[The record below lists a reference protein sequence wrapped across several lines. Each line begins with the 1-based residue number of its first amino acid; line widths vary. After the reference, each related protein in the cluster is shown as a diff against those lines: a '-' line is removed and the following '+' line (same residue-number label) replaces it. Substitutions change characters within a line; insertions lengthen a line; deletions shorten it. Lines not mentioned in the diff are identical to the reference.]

1 MQGAA
6 SGAVRG
12 FHFMLFRILTQRW
25 IQVLLLLLLLAGALV
40 LRFNDPR
47 AVEQLRNMIFDHY
60 NNALPR
66 KPGNQVVIIDID
78 EESLRRHGQWPWPRQ
93 LVGDIPV
100 ALAEMGALST
110 SFDVVFAEPDR
121 TSPSVMANN
130 LPATREMKPVVDALR
145 ALPDND
151 AVFAEKI
158 SRAGNV
164 VIGFVAGEPVGGRDP
179 ALKASMMTKG
189 GALSDF
195 VTTLPGFTTP
205 LPVLSDAAAGSGGFI
220 VLPGKDGVIRRVP
233 MLMTMEKEGAHDV
246 YPSLAFE
253 AVRVATMRPFFRV
266 SMDENLGI
274 QELRIGEFKPP
285 VDEHGNLWVYYT
297 GHRPEIYIPAW
308 KVLARQVDPA
318 LIKDK
323 IAFVG
328 TSARGLLDMRASPLD
343 RVLPGVEVHAEIVEQ
358 ILNNQ
363 YLERPNMLDHAE
375 LLAIAGIGLFII
387 FLSPFISTGTLALF
401 CAVLAGGGYFGG
413 LYAYQNYGLLLD
425 PVYPTLAITV
435 IFIVSSILT
444 NLRSEAEKRAIRD
457 AFGHYISP
465 ELLEEL
471 TADPTKL
478 KLGGEVR
485 ELSVMF
491 TDIRNFTTISES
503 MEPGELIRMMNDFL
517 TPMTSAVLENRG
529 TVDKYMGDA
538 MMTFWNAPV
547 DDPHHAMNA
556 CKAALEMVTALKP
569 VNEMLQAR
577 AIAANRVFHELKAGI
592 GINSGRASVG
602 NMGSKQRFA
611 YSALGD
617 TVNLASRMEGQTKSY
632 GISVMISDQ
641 TRKQAGEFAVLELD
655 LLTVKGRSEPE
666 RVFALLGSPEE
677 AKGVAFLDLRMKHN
691 EMLAAYRAR
700 NWDAAEDLCVS
711 CKALRPDIAGYY
723 QLYQT
728 RIAAYRVTP
737 PPAGWDGVYVAKDK

>member
-1 MQGAA
+1 
-6 SGAVRG
+6 
-12 FHFMLFRILTQRW
+12 MLFRILTQRW
-25 IQVLLLLLLLAGALV
+25 IQVVLLFLLLAGALV
-40 LRFNDPR
+40 LRREDPR

-100 ALAEMGALST
+100 ALQEMGAASAA
-110 SFDVVFAEPDR
+110 FDVVFAEPDR
-121 TSPSVMANN
+121 TSPSVMAAN
-130 LPATREMKPVVDALR
+130 LPATPEMQNIADALR

-158 SRAGNV
+158 SRAANV
-164 VIGFVAGEPVGGRDP
+164 VMGFVSGEPVAGRDP
-179 ALKASMMTKG
+179 VLKASMMTKG
-189 GALSDF
+189 GNIADF
-195 VTTLPGFTTP
+195 VTSVRGFTTP
-205 LPVLSDAAAGSGGFI
+205 LPVLSDAAAGSGGFM
-220 VLPGKDGVIRRVP
+220 VLPGNDGVIRRVP
-233 MLMTMEKEGAHDV
+233 MLMRAWKEDARDV
-246 YPSLAFE
+246 YPSLALE
-253 AVRVATMRPFFRV
+253 AVRVATMRPFFKV
-266 SMDENLGI
+266 VTDENYGI
-274 QELRIGEFKPP
+274 RELSTGEYSLP

-297 GHRPEIYIPAW
+297 GHRKEIYIPAW

-318 LIKDK
+318 LVKDK
-323 IAFVG
+323 IAFIG
-328 TSARGLLDMRASPLD
+328 TSAPGLLDLRASPLD
-343 RVLPGVEVHAEIVEQ
+343 RVLPGVEVHAEIAEQ

-363 YLERPNMLDHAE
+363 YLMRPNMLDGAE
-375 LLAIAGIGLFII
+375 LMAIAGIGLFII
-387 FLSPFISTGTLALF
+387 FLSPFIGTGTLALF
-401 CAVLAGGGYFGG
+401 CAVLAAGGYFGG
-413 LYAYQNYGLLLD
+413 LYAYQNYGWLLD
-425 PVYPTLAITV
+425 PLYPTLSITV

-465 ELLEEL
+465 DLLEEL

-556 CKAALEMVTALKP
+556 CKAALEMVAALKP

-577 AIAANRVFHELKAGI
+577 AVAANRIFHELKAGI

-617 TVNLASRMEGQTKSY
+617 TVNLASRMEGQTKNY
-632 GISVMISDQ
+632 GISVMISDE
-641 TRKQAGEFAVLELD
+641 TRKQAGDFAVIELD
-655 LLTVKGRSEPE
+655 LLTVKGRREPE
-666 RVFALLGSPEE
+666 RVFALLGSTEE
-677 AKGVAFLDLRMKHN
+677 AKGDTFRDFRQKHN
-691 EMLAAYRAR
+691 EMLSAYRAR
-700 NWDAAEDLCVS
+700 NWDAADDMCAA
-711 CKALRPDIAGYY
+711 CKALRPELGGLY
-723 QLYQT
+723 QLYAA
-728 RIAAYRVTP
+728 RIAAYRAAP
-737 PPAGWDGVYVAKDK
+737 PPEGWDGVYVAKDK